1 MTVRRG
7 KGEGSIY
14 QRASDGRWAGIVDL
28 GYVGGKR
35 VRKTVYGKTQ
45 REVIAKRKALQ
56 ASLDSGVVPDNA
68 TLEQWI
74 THWLERIAAP
84 RNGEAPPVKAA
95 FLAERR
101 RYRIFEAWRQGFFRV
116 RGFSVKPCGPLT
128 LELRDPTGDRLL
140 LFAGRQMATAEGL
153 ELLALIT
160 DRELPDARPFSEAAS
175 LILETGG
182 IPVIPWA
189 PGKWSGRRGA
199 ILRRALPT
207 LAPKGLMLCDS
218 AIRPAFCPEPWL
230 FHRAR
235 RLQVP
240 VVAGGD
246 PLPVPGE
253 ELLVGRY
260 GSLIEADFDPDS
272 AATAIPAL
280 LRERRFSRCRRIG
293 HRSSFPAAVHRWIRH
308 MFGPAS
314 D

>member
-1 MTVRRG
+1 MTRLAADFHLH
-7 KGEGSIY
+7 IY
-14 QRASDGRWAGIVDL
+14 KVYPRETLLRAL
-28 GYVGGKR
+28 F
-35 VRKTVYGKTQ
+35 
-45 REVIAKRKALQ
+45 ENL
-56 ASLDSGVVPDNA
+56 N
-68 TLEQWI
+68 
-74 THWLERIAAP
+74 RIAAP

-199 ILRRALPT
+199 ILRRALPA

-253 ELLVGRY
+253 ELLAGRY